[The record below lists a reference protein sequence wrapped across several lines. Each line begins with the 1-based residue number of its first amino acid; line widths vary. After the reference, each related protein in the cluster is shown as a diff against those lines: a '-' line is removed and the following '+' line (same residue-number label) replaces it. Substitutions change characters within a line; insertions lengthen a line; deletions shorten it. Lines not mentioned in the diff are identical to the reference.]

1 MLSQLQEYGLTLEE
15 AEAVL
20 KKYPLEVVDL
30 ALSRSPFKSKAC
42 LRQSLYL
49 VLKYYQ

>member
-15 AEAVL
+15 AEAVMN
-20 KKYPLEVVDL
+20 KYPQEVVDL
-30 ALSRSPFKSKAC
+30 ALQRSPFKSKEC

-49 VLKYYQ
+49 VLKYYL